1 MCGQGWATG
10 DHPRDSERSK
20 GKARSDLVARASID
34 QGGAHSRRKSGAA
47 NFGIGILCL
56 PQTLPNKRVIA
67 CWRMAPMTLPRDD
80 LCLISWQEEGVEKF
94 AAQTQKASNQSLLS
108 L

>member
-34 QGGAHSRRKSGAA
+34 QGGGSFTEK
-47 NFGIGILCL
+47 IGGSKLWYWHFVL
-56 PQTLPNKRVIA
+56 
-67 CWRMAPMTLPRDD
+67 APD
-80 LCLISWQEEGVEKF
+80 LAK
-94 AAQTQKASNQSLLS
+94 
-108 L
+108 